1 MQCVSLFSGS
11 RGNAV
16 FVRRKSSAVLVDAG
30 VSFRRLCLALE
41 GLGEDVHS
49 LDGVFFTHE
58 HSDHTLS
65 LPMLLK
71 KTALPF
77 YLDGRCAEELYEGLL
92 SKDPSL
98 AAEFVRRVRTV
109 EAGGE
114 YEIGELFLSPFSLPH
129 DSSACLG
136 CVFSDEK
143 GNKLLG
149 IATDLGEMTTEA
161 RRALYGCEAVIL
173 ESNHDLTMLQNG
185 PYPPYL
191 QERIRSEFGHLSNPD
206 CAAFLSILCAGGL
219 KKALLFHL
227 SEENNTPRLALD
239 TAKAALQKIGSDVP
253 VCAAAPSLPCILL

>member
-16 FVRRKSSAVLVDAG
+16 FVRRGETSLLVDAG
-30 VSFRRLCLALE
+30 VSFRRLTLALA
-41 GLGEDVHS
+41 GLGEDLAA

-58 HSDHTLS
+58 HSDHTLA

-71 KTALPF
+71 KTSLPF
-77 YLDGRCAEELYEGLL
+77 YLHAACAEELYDGLL
-92 SKDPSL
+92 AKDPSL

-114 YEIGELFLSPFSLPH
+114 YEIGKLLLLPFALPH
-129 DSSACLG
+129 DSAACLG
-136 CVFSDEK
+136 CVFSDE
-143 GNKLLG
+143 GERKLLG

-161 RRALYGCEAVIL
+161 RRALYGCPAVIL
-173 ESNHDLTMLQNG
+173 ESNHDLELLKNG

-191 QERIRSEFGHLSNPD
+191 QERIKSEFGHLSNPD
-206 CAAFLSILCAGGL
+206 CAAFLSVLAAGGL

-239 TAKAALQKIGSDVP
+239 TARTALESLGAAVQ
-253 VCAAAPSLPCILL
+253 VCAAAPTLPCILL